1 MLKKE
6 VISAAEKGKFH
17 IYAIETMDE
26 GIEILTGV
34 KAGIKNKE
42 GTYQKNTINYL
53 VMKRLKT
60 MSESIKE
67 SEKKTKRKRKTK
79 IKKAI

>member
-1 MLKKE
+1 
-6 VISAAEKGKFH
+6 
-17 IYAIETMDE
+17 MDE

-53 VMKRLKT
+53 VTKRLKT
-60 MSESIKE
+60 MSESVKE
-67 SEKKTKRKRKTK
+67 SEKKTKRKK
-79 IKKAI
+79 ITKAI